1 MGKRIMLTG
10 VCVSLLLAVA
20 VPMALGQQASLKILD
35 EMATFSEAGVSEK
48 EDSHKL

>member
-20 VPMALGQQASLKILD
+20 VPMALGQQANLKIL
-35 EMATFSEAGVSEK
+35 SPK
-48 EDSHKL
+48 EGDAAPNTVTPV